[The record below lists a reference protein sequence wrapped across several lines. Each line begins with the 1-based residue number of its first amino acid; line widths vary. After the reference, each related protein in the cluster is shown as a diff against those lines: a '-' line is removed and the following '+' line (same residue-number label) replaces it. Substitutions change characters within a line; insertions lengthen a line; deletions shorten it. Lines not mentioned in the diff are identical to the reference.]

1 MCRSKGYAN
10 PQAIMVLTMKWLGTR
25 RKMCRVL
32 DESGYIYIII
42 YNIYIY
48 IFVLY
53 LVISLCFSLS
63 IYIYKHVLLYIFF
76 TTKTNAESR

>member
-32 DESGYIYIII
+32 DESGYIYIYLI
-42 YNIYIY
+42 

-53 LVISLCFSLS
+53 YIYLSLS
-63 IYIYKHVLLYIFF
+63 VSLSLSLYIYI
-76 TTKTNAESR
+76 